1 MNHVIRNF
9 QILHHGGADGGAK
22 KAVFE
27 ESEPRRRSSE
37 AYAGLL
43 FAQKGFVDL
52 IATGNASR
60 DLSERP
66 ELRSFSEASA
76 GDAMSSKGLKTCWVW
91 CARLLLAIGWLGTAI
106 SLFASCP
113 DAASSTAA
121 K

>member
-1 MNHVIRNF
+1 MDHVIRNF
-9 QILHHGGADGGAK
+9 QILHHGGADGGAEE
-22 KAVFE
+22 ADVE

-43 FAQKGFVDL
+43 FAEKGFVDL
-52 IATGNASR
+52 IATGKASR

-66 ELRSFSEASA
+66 GLRNFSEASA
-76 GDAMSSKGLKTCWVW
+76 GDPMSSKALKTCWVW
-91 CARLLLAIGWLGTAI
+91 CARLLLAAGWLRTAI

-113 DAASSTAA
+113 DAASSAAA